1 MAPREYGIVI
11 VGGAAV
17 AIAISFAAVAYE
29 PAASQRGSYRVVS
42 NSNLECIEIPDS
54 GVTIVVHGF
63 LINESSEFVPQ
74 DQSQPSTDGRF
85 WRCGTAERRTLFLVP
100 LDRY

>member
-1 MAPREYGIVI
+1 MALREYGLVI
-11 VGGAAV
+11 VAGAAV

-29 PAASQRGSYRVVS
+29 PAASQRGSYRVVA
-42 NSNLECIEIPDS
+42 NSNLECIEIPDG
-54 GVTIVVHGF
+54 GVTIAAHGF
-63 LINESSEFVPQ
+63 LINDWREFVPQ

-85 WRCGTAERRTLFLVP
+85 WRCSAGQRAFFLVP